1 MSITFDRYRI
11 DMATKACERLLSQ
24 FNNSKDGILTFL
36 NSMVEQTQSLNDV
49 ELTVLMDR
57 TLESAHGVQ
66 LDIIG
71 RIVGQERPLVD
82 SDELLWFTW
91 DAPTTSQ
98 YWDTGPWFLSTAPTG
113 DFVPVSDSVYRRFI
127 VGKIFKNQVS
137 GGTIPEVISFI
148 RIVFKVWSS
157 VILSNINVMEIEI
170 KVENTIDPLY
180 VPLLDAIR
188 SDSNVENEY
197 FLPIPAAVKISSV
210 TLV

>member
-1 MSITFDRYRI
+1 MAITFDRYKI

-24 FNNSKDGILTFL
+24 FDNSKTGIQKFL
-36 NSMVEQTQSLNDV
+36 NALVEQTQSLNDI

-71 RIVGQERPLVD
+71 RIVGLDRPLVD
-82 SDELLWFTW
+82 SDELIWFTW
-91 DAPTTSQ
+91 DATTTSQ
-98 YWDTGPWFLSTAPTG
+98 YWDTGPWFISTAPVG

-137 GGTIPEVISFI
+137 GGTIPEVIAFI

-157 VILSNINVMEIEI
+157 VVLSGIMQVDIL
-170 KVENTIDPLY
+170 VENTIDPLF

-197 FLPIPAAVKISSV
+197 FLPIPAAVEISSV
-210 TLV
+210 ILV